1 MTATREGMR
10 PTRSHHYFAVAEE
23 IGFHVPFSGTVD
35 FDNAIIR
42 DVAVI
47 TGYVEAE
54 GHDLVVDATTVKQ
67 LHALARRK
75 VPVNLDHGSGIKDT
89 CGFLTNFHI
98 DDNKLRADWHL
109 LKSHDETPKML
120 ERADVMPECFG
131 LSVKFK
137 GGGEKKGMKKFARAE
152 KLISVDCVTQP
163 AANPEGLFSA
173 KRPGQL
179 TLLQRGMPRAK
190 SNPNG
195 DSGVPTLEELLQA
208 YQEQAE
214 IIAELGTRLEAAEQ
228 FQNEVT
234 SQLQDDD
241 DSADDQQLTDEQI
254 NALVEAGQLI
264 NDGRGNLV
272 WADGGDDGGDDAGE
286 GDLAGAGAD
295 AGAVAAMSAGQRAL
309 RGVIALESRL
319 AAQARRD
326 QASREQHAFATV
338 NAKIEALAAQNEQLF
353 AALEQSEQANEAL
366 QRIVKFGGRTP
377 AAGAHGGRTI
387 LFSKDAEEG
396 SYEAIVN
403 EKYVELKAA
412 DPKLTDVQARSKAID
427 FGVRNHPIEFRE
439 YRARGGK
446 IQFSAK

>member
-1 MTATREGMR
+1 MR
-10 PTRSHHYFAVAEE
+10 PTRSLHYFAVAEE

-47 TGYVEAE
+47 TGDVEAE

-67 LHALARRK
+67 LHPLAKKK

-137 GGGEKKGMKKFARAE
+137 GGGEKKGMKKFARAD
-152 KLISVDCVTQP
+152 KLISVDCVAQP

-179 TLLQRGMPRAK
+179 TARLRDMAK
-190 SNPNG
+190 AKTNPNG

-241 DSADDQQLTDEQI
+241 DGADDQQLTDEQI

-286 GDLAGAGAD
+286 GDLPGLAQTP
-295 AGAVAAMSAGQRAL
+295 VRWL
-309 RGVIALESRL
+309 RCRPVS
-319 AAQARRD
+319 
-326 QASREQHAFATV
+326 
-338 NAKIEALAAQNEQLF
+338 
-353 AALEQSEQANEAL
+353 
-366 QRIVKFGGRTP
+366 
-377 AAGAHGGRTI
+377 
-387 LFSKDAEEG
+387 
-396 SYEAIVN
+396 
-403 EKYVELKAA
+403 
-412 DPKLTDVQARSKAID
+412 ARSA
-427 FGVRNHPIEFRE
+427 V
-439 YRARGGK
+439 
-446 IQFSAK
+446 

>member
-1 MTATREGMR
+1 MR
-10 PTRSHHYFAVAEE
+10 PTRSLHYFTVAEE

-47 TGYVEAE
+47 TGDVEAE

-67 LHALARRK
+67 LHALAKKK

-89 CGFLTNFHI
+89 CGYLTNFHI

-109 LKSHDETPKML
+109 LRSHDETPKML
-120 ERADVMPECFG
+120 ERANVMPECFG

-173 KRPGQL
+173 KRAGQL
-179 TLLQRGMPRAK
+179 TLPRWGMPRAK
-190 SNPNG
+190 TNPNNG
-195 DSGVPTLEELLQA
+195 DPGVPTLEELLQA
-208 YQEQAE
+208 YQEQQE
-214 IIAELGTRLEAAEQ
+214 IIAELGSRLEAAEQ
-228 FQNEVT
+228 FQQEVT
-234 SQLQDDD
+234 SQLQDEDD
-241 DSADDQQLTDEQI
+241 DGADDQQLTDEQI

-264 NDGRGNLV
+264 NDGQGNLV
-272 WADGGDDGGDDAGE
+272 WADGGDAGEGDDAGDGGNANA
-286 GDLAGAGAD
+286 GDGAGAN

-309 RGVIALESRL
+309 RGVIALESRI
-319 AAQARRD
+319 AAQSRRE
-326 QASREQHAFATV
+326 QQSREQHAFATV
-338 NAKIEALAAQNEQLF
+338 NAKIDALVEQNEQLF
-353 AALEQSEQANEAL
+353 AALEQSEQANEEL

-377 AAGAHGGRTI
+377 AAGAHGARTV
-387 LFSKDAEEG
+387 LFSQDAEEG

-403 EKYVELKAA
+403 QKYVELKAA
-412 DPKLTDVQARSKAID
+412 DPKLSDVAARSKAID

-439 YRARGGK
+439 YRSRGGK